1 MKKLILIDGNAM
13 LHRAYHALPPLTNKD
28 GIPTNA
34 VYGFFTMLFK
44 VISDLKPQYLIICF
58 DRKAPTFRKQM
69 YVGYQAKRPTL
80 KDDFIPQIDLVH
92 KALDTA
98 KIKHFGIDGY
108 EADDLIGTIS
118 KQAVEKN
125 IEVIILSGD
134 RDLLQL
140 VNSHVLMLAPIVG
153 MTNMALFDEEKV
165 REKYKLDPSQII
177 DYKALVGDSSD
188 NYPGVS
194 GIGPTTAADLLNK
207 YETLENL
214 YKHISDLPHPLQE
227 KLAQDAEQSAL
238 AKKLAT
244 IITDA
249 PLNFEQDETLVSKVD
264 LKSLRKMFEDLGF
277 NSLLKRLSYMEEKN
291 AEQTSNSKPS
301 SAKASEDKQEKNNK
315 KDNDNGQLNLL

>member
-1 MKKLILIDGNAM
+1 MNKLILIDGNAI
-13 LHRAYHALPPLTNKD
+13 LHRAFHALPPLNNKD

-44 VISDLKPQYLIICF
+44 VITDLKPEYLIVCF

-69 YVGYQAKRPTL
+69 YVGYQAKRPVMS
-80 KDDFIPQIDLVH
+80 DDLVPQIDIVH
-92 KALDTA
+92 KSLDKA
-98 KIKHFGIDGY
+98 RISHYGIDGY

-118 KQAVEKN
+118 KQAVEKGL
-125 IEVIILSGD
+125 EVIILSGD

-165 REKYKLDPSQII
+165 RERYKLNPSQII
-177 DYKALVGDSSD
+177 DYKALVGDNSD

-194 GIGPTTAADLLNK
+194 GIGPKGAADLLNK
-207 YETLENL
+207 YQTLENL
-214 YKHISDLPHPLQE
+214 YSHISELPSQLQT
-227 KLAQDAEQSAL
+227 KLAQDAEQAAL

-249 PLNFEQDETLVSKVD
+249 PLKLEAEKALLSEMDIKGLKKEFEK
-264 LKSLRKMFEDLGF
+264 LGF
-277 NSLLKRLSYMEEKN
+277 NSLLKRLEKFEEDSDRKLN
-291 AEQTSNSKPS
+291 ETK
-301 SAKASEDKQEKNNK
+301 SASGG